1 MQVSCNLDIYIVEC
15 THHRYSY
22 NQLWLILLAS
32 CILVACDNY
41 ITTKINVTHPIND
54 HLQLVYG
61 FDTLDH
67 ATCILFSPPIRY
79 ATFNCL
85 QLVVDYDSH
94 WYN

>member
-1 MQVSCNLDIYIVEC
+1 
-15 THHRYSY
+15 
-22 NQLWLILLAS
+22 
-32 CILVACDNY
+32 
-41 ITTKINVTHPIND
+41 
-54 HLQLVYG
+54 VYG